1 MKLLRMFWAGP
12 WTLVGMLI
20 GLMAVATGGG
30 WQRVGRVWE
39 FHGGW
44 LSWGLRRVPI
54 AGGAA
59 AMTLGQAVIARTEY
73 DLEFSREHELVH
85 VAQYER
91 WGPFFVPAYLLKSA
105 WLWVKG
111 LDPYLDNPF
120 EVEAYEG
127 NDEARMTNDE

>member
-1 MKLLRMFWAGP
+1 MHVLLFIWAGP
-12 WTLVGMLI
+12 WTLVGVFI
-20 GLMAVATGGG
+20 GLVAVATGGG
-30 WQRVGRVWE
+30 WQRAGRVWE

-44 LSWGLRRVPI
+44 LRWLLVRVPI

-91 WGPFFVPAYLLKSA
+91 WGPFFVPAYFFCSA

-120 EVEAYEG
+120 EVEAYES
-127 NDEARMTNDE
+127 NDQ